1 MLWYLLAIGLSQASE
16 GSNHSIHMRV
26 EHLPLPE
33 NISGLNS
40 TLNRWTPWIV
50 YSNSDWMIKGTLVA
64 NAQSQQSNT
73 SETTEQT
80 LLSQTLLGLEGERI
94 ISLNNL
100 DWTVGFGLHNNL
112 PIVRQ
117 YSSQFTESEQEDVDA
132 QTQSQQAEL
141 SFTRMRI
148 PCTVQIPIQKHV
160 QVGLGFQV
168 SYTIQRSQSDFTTY
182 LNTALYSSPILTI
195 QTR

>member
-1 MLWYLLAIGLSQASE
+1 MLWYILAIGLSQASE
-16 GSNHSIHMRV
+16 DSKASIHVRV

-33 NISGLNS
+33 NTSGLNS

-50 YSNSDWMIKGTLVA
+50 YSNNDWMIKGTLVA
-64 NAQSQQSNT
+64 NAQSQQSST
-73 SETTEQT
+73 SETTEQA

-94 ISLNNL
+94 VPLNNL
-100 DWTVGFGLHNNL
+100 DWTIGFGLHSNL

-117 YSSQFTESEQEDVDA
+117 YSSQFTESEQKDVDA
-132 QTQSQQAEL
+132 QTQNQQAEL

-148 PCTVQIPIQKHV
+148 PCTVQIPIQKHL

>member
-1 MLWYLLAIGLSQASE
+1 MLLYLLTIGLSQASE
-16 GSNHSIHMRV
+16 DSKHSINVRV

-33 NISGLNS
+33 NINGLSS

-50 YSNSDWMIKGTLVA
+50 YSNSDWMIKGSLLA
-64 NAQSQQSNT
+64 NFQSQQSKT
-73 SETTEQT
+73 SETAEQT
-80 LLSQTLLGLEGERI
+80 LLSQTHLGIEAERI
-94 ISLNNL
+94 VSLHNV
-100 DWTVGFGLHNNL
+100 DWTVGFGLHNNF

-117 YSSQFTESEQEDVDA
+117 YSSQFTEPEQEDVDA
-132 QTQSQQAEL
+132 QTQSQQADL
-141 SFTRMRI
+141 SFTRVRI
-148 PCTVQIPIQKHV
+148 PCTVQIPIQKHL

-182 LNTALYSSPILTI
+182 LNTALYSSPLLTL